1 MLYLLLL
8 EDERNLVD
16 DEESHLSGIEP
27 AEPCEQKAGDQGL
40 ARPRGQDRQRVML
53 KRHDIRL
60 DLK

>member
-8 EDERNLVD
+8 KDERNLVND
-16 DEESHLSGIEP
+16 KEPHLAGIEA
-27 AEPCEQKAGDQGL
+27 AESGEEKAGDQGL

-53 KRHDIRL
+53 QGHDIRL